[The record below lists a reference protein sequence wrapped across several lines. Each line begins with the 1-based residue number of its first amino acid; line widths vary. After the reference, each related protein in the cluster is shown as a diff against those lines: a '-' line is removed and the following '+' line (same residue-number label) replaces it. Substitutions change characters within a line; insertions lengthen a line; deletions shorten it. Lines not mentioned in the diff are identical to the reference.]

1 MDGFNSKSI
10 RICMINHDCFD
21 RKDPRADLI
30 RFKSLGEALSKIFID
45 VVYITS
51 NQKWLYE
58 KNSYHGSKIYK
69 VPRLSKS
76 KIIQLIFFYILVLPV
91 LFKVKQTGGFDII
104 FVNSIFI
111 VPIAWLLKKFQIYG
125 NISIQYDLM
134 GILSEEK
141 FIRRP
146 KTFYN
151 SIFKKSLHI
160 LENYLWSHVDF
171 ITTINN
177 QHKVLL
183 SKRIKKPI
191 YVVRDGVFES
201 FLNHTC
207 NVKKES
213 INDTKIILI
222 FVGQINYFRLDKL
235 FKILPSL
242 INEVPNLQFQILGE
256 GPQLIR
262 YKQMA
267 LNLGLEEHVTFLG
280 HVPYEKIFEY
290 ISKADICY
298 SDDWSINGFPM
309 KLFEYMAL
317 GKAIVAEGTESVKE
331 ILKDQVNG
339 LLYNDESE
347 LKEKIIALARD
358 KLLRKKLGN
367 NAKKVMD
374 EHTWEKRG
382 KNLETIYRKTIDSKK
397 ILFNTGN

>member
-1 MDGFNSKSI
+1 M
-10 RICMINHDCFD
+10 
-21 RKDPRADLI
+21 
-30 RFKSLGEALSKIFID
+30 SKIFID

-58 KNSYHGSKIYK
+58 KNSYHGSEIYK

-76 KIIQLIFFYILVLPV
+76 KIIQLIFFYILILPV
-91 LFKVKQTGGFDII
+91 LFRVKQTGRFDII

-146 KTFYN
+146 KTFFN
-151 SIFKKSLHI
+151 SIFKRSLHI
-160 LENYLWSHVDF
+160 LENFLWSHVDF

-201 FLNHTC
+201 FLNH
-207 NVKKES
+207 NYKVNKES
-213 INDTKIILI
+213 LIRNKIILI

-242 INEVPNLQFQILGE
+242 IVEVPNLQFQILGE

-262 YKQMA
+262 YKKMT

-280 HVPYEKIFEY
+280 HIPYERIFEY
-290 ISKADICY
+290 IGKANICY

-317 GKAIVAEGTESVKE
+317 GKAIVAEETESIKE

-339 LLYNDESE
+339 LLYNNETE

-358 KLLRKKLGN
+358 NLLRRELGN
-367 NAKKVMD
+367 NAKKMMN
-374 EHTWEKRG
+374 EHTWEKRV
-382 KNLETIYRKTIDSKK
+382 KTLYLIYRNFRSQKWMCYEKS
-397 ILFNTGN
+397 FNH